1 MLELFN
7 LQSDPYERVNLAG
20 DPANSEQLRQLQAW
34 VRQLALEMVS
44 TLAAGDPAY
53 SKQLRQLQAW
63 AVGTTACIEML
74 ITLVAGDP
82 AYNEQ
87 LQSWARQ
94 VALEMVSMVAAG
106 DPAHSE
112 QHASTEDKAQD

>member
-1 MLELFN
+1 
-7 LQSDPYERVNLAG
+7 
-20 DPANSEQLRQLQAW
+20 
-34 VRQLALEMVS
+34 
-44 TLAAGDPAY
+44 
-53 SKQLRQLQAW
+53 
-63 AVGTTACIEML
+63 ML

-112 QHASTEDKAQD
+112 QHASTEDKAQDWNLKD

>member
-20 DPANSEQLRQLQAW
+20 DPAHSEL
-34 VRQLALEMVS
+34 
-44 TLAAGDPAY
+44 
-53 SKQLRQLQAW
+53 LRQLQAW
-63 AVGTTACIEML
+63 ARQLALEML

-106 DPAHSE
+106 DPAHSK